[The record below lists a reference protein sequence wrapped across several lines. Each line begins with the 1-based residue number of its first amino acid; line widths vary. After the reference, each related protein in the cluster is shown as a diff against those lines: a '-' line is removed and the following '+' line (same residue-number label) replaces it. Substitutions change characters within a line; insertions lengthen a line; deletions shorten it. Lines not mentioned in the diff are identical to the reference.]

1 MVTLLAWTA
10 ERPGFES
17 WFGHL
22 SRVSMLYKKTQLF
35 FKVTKHGTISH
46 VRYGFILVCYSN
58 LEIFDFENAMTLK
71 TGLGVRE
78 GH

>member
-1 MVTLLAWTA
+1 
-10 ERPGFES
+10 
-17 WFGHL
+17 
-22 SRVSMLYKKTQLF
+22 MLYKKTQLF

-58 LEIFDFENAMTLK
+58 FEIFDFKNAMTLK